1 MILMIDNYDSF
12 TYNLVQY
19 LREMAAEV
27 RVFRNDA
34 ITVAEIE
41 KLAPAAIVLAHTGPD
56 PTEVKTHHLPI
67 GLHQGAGEGLHHF
80 VVHGAAVQGMGV
92 GHHGDPFGAARWAVA
107 HRLHRANHAIEGD
120 FFGLRDHLHGLAA
133 QVLRDAQA
141 FHDAAIFEVGFNNL
155 VDVRFI
161 DKAVP
166 HAFGIDH
173 ADRGGRAAV

>member
-1 MILMIDNYDSF
+1 
-12 TYNLVQY
+12 
-19 LREMAAEV
+19 MAKAW
-27 RVFRNDA
+27 
-34 ITVAEIE
+34 
-41 KLAPAAIVLAHTGPD
+41 PAAASDDQEHRCVGWVEHSDTQGQAIGIAQLNPAY
-56 PTEVKTHHLPI
+56 